1 MRQAMMLGLMMSLA
15 GGGMSQ
21 PRFIPIGDVP
31 GGLSLGFAS
40 AVSAD
45 GTFVTGQGRPLELT
59 TDPFRWSEADG
70 LEVLPRLPDGSSYMT
85 SDISPSGEYV
95 VGRYT
100 NSAASGALS
109 YIWSPTEGMTSIGP
123 LPGQDTPTR
132 INAVSDA
139 GVAVGTSSIG
149 RTNTGV
155 SLNRAVRWS
164 DAGGLEML
172 PMPSPADESQ
182 QSNAFDVLAD
192 GRIFG
197 ESASGRWLYSD
208 ATGFEMFSPEG
219 SLERIN
225 SDGTFLAGNDRDGD
239 IYDIRAAYWTEDTG
253 RVFLDPFID
262 NGERYGINGMSDD
275 GSVIIGEQNTVG
287 FLIWIDLGPPVRFE
301 DYLESLNID
310 LEGRSILRLTGV
322 SADGSTII
330 GVAGEPGVGS
340 IAFAVVIPAPSTA
353 ALAPLALV
361 AMRRR
366 RPA

>member
-1 MRQAMMLGLMMSLA
+1 M
-15 GGGMSQ
+15 
-21 PRFIPIGDVP
+21 
-31 GGLSLGFAS
+31 
-40 AVSAD
+40 
-45 GTFVTGQGRPLELT
+45 
-59 TDPFRWSEADG
+59 
-70 LEVLPRLPDGSSYMT
+70 EVLPGLPDGSFYDAV
-85 SDISPSGEYV
+85 DISPSGKYV

-100 NSAASGALS
+100 NSVASGALS
-109 YIWSPTEGMTSIGP
+109 YIWSPADGMTSIGP
-123 LPGQDTPTR
+123 LPGQGTPTR

-139 GVAVGTSSIG
+139 GVAVGASSIG
-149 RTNTGV
+149 RTGTGV

-197 ESASGRWLYSD
+197 ESASGRWLYSE
-208 ATGFEMFSPEG
+208 ATGFEMFSPEA

-225 SDGTFLAGNDRDGD
+225 SDGTFLAGNDRDGE
-239 IYDIRAAYWTEDTG
+239 IYDIRAAYWTEDSG
-253 RVFLDPFID
+253 RKFLDPFID

-340 IAFAVVIPAPSTA
+340 IAFAVVIPAPGTLPV
-353 ALAPLALV
+353 ALVGVLAL
-361 AMRRR
+361 RRR